1 MRALLLAVLGSVLV
15 YAVLAALTDAQAV
28 ASALRDFPLTTL
40 AAMVAL
46 TLACYGLRAVRWR
59 FLVGRVNCP
68 LGYRDAAY
76 IQFSGMTMTVTPGKL
91 GEVLKAYL
99 AHQICG
105 LRMSRG
111 VAIVFC
117 ERLADLIAVLVLSV
131 GGVSLLGGGWLA
143 LAIAALIVALGTL
156 AVSSPRFHELALRF
170 IESRT
175 WARKHHASA
184 SAISDTIRTVLTPRP
199 FAAAI
204 SIAIVAWGCEGLAF
218 ALALRALGFTA
229 LGVAPAIAVYAAST
243 VIGALVFLPGGIGL
257 TEVSMAGLLV
267 AAGMAGPDATAA
279 TVLIRLVTMWFGV
292 ALGWL
297 VFASRP
303 ALLRGFLGD
312 A

>member
-15 YAVLAALTDAQAV
+15 YAVLAAITDAQAV

-40 AAMVAL
+40 AAMVVL

-68 LGYRDAAY
+68 LNYRDATY

-143 LAIAALIVALGTL
+143 LAIAALPRAGASLRRVTHVGPEAPRVSVRNLGHHPHRAHASSVRRRDQHRYRRVGVRGPRL
-156 AVSSPRFHELALRF
+156 RPRAQSPRLHRTRGCARNCRLRGVDGDRCARLLAGGHRADRGVDGGTTRRGRDGG
-170 IESRT
+170 SRRYRGDGSDPT
-175 WARKHHASA
+175 GHDVVRRCARVARVREPAS
-184 SAISDTIRTVLTPRP
+184 P
-199 FAAAI
+199 
-204 SIAIVAWGCEGLAF
+204 VAWV
-218 ALALRALGFTA
+218 LG
-229 LGVAPAIAVYAAST
+229 GR
-243 VIGALVFLPGGIGL
+243 L
-257 TEVSMAGLLV
+257 TQ
-267 AAGMAGPDATAA
+267 
-279 TVLIRLVTMWFGV
+279 
-292 ALGWL
+292 
-297 VFASRP
+297 
-303 ALLRGFLGD
+303 
-312 A
+312 